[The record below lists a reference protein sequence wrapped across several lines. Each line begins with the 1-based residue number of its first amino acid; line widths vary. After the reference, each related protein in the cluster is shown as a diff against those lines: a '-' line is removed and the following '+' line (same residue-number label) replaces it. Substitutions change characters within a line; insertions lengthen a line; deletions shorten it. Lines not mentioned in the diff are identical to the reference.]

1 MDCTLATADLGLV
14 VTTTG
19 GSVWRF
25 FAKQDGR
32 EVPLF
37 REPRGGPQRAA
48 LEAGCFP
55 LVPFGN
61 RVRGNRFSFDGS
73 THSFAPNVPWDR
85 HVLHGD
91 GWMGEWQV
99 LQHGQSELR
108 LGYEHRAEG
117 TPYSYMAE
125 QVFTLDQRTLTL
137 GLSVLN
143 TGDSALPFGLGW
155 HPFFPLT
162 PDTTLQAHT
171 RSYWDEDA
179 SWLPT
184 VEHDTGGDLDFTAGA
199 HLPRRWVNT
208 QFEGWDG
215 RAAIRWP
222 DRDLAL
228 HIEADPLL
236 DRCVVFVPDPDF
248 EPGFAYDHFCFEP
261 MSHSVD
267 GHNRADGGGLRRLTP
282 GARLAG
288 TVRFTVADL
297 SGTDAPREALH

>member
-184 VEHDTGGDLDFTAGA
+184 VEHATGGDLDFTAGA
-199 HLPRRWVNT
+199 HLAAALG
-208 QFEGWDG
+208 QH
-215 RAAIRWP
+215 AIRGLGWP
-222 DRDLAL
+222 RC
-228 HIEADPLL
+228 DPLAGSGL
-236 DRCVVFVPDPDF
+236 SP
-248 EPGFAYDHFCFEP
+248 AYRGRP
-261 MSHSVD
+261 SS
-267 GHNRADGGGLRRLTP
+267 RPLRRLRAGSGLRAGLCLRPFLFRADEPQRRRATT
-282 GARLAG
+282 GLMAAAYGGSHRARGWRARCASPSP
-288 TVRFTVADL
+288 T
-297 SGTDAPREALH
+297 